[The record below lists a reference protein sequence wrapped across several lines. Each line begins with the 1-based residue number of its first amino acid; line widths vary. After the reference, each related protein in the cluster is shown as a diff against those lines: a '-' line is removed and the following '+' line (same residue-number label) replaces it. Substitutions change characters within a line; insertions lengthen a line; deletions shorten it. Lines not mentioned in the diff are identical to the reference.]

1 MHTLSKNPLRIALA
15 AAVFA
20 WGAVSAFA
28 QTVKVGVVNTYSGPT
43 NVVAGGLKVPGEVGP
58 VDGEVEEV
66 TQAPVRPEAEPRP
79 GLRGKVAVQEAWVPL
94 QVL

>member
-20 WGAVSAFA
+20 LGAVSAFA

-43 NVVAGGLKVPGEVGP
+43 ATLGEYIDKGKLKKCLS
-58 VDGEVEEV
+58 
-66 TQAPVRPEAEPRP
+66 TT
-79 GLRGKVAVQEAWVPL
+79 
-94 QVL
+94 